1 MIDGRIRPDL
11 DGCTDVDLGWSPIT
25 NVIPMRRLGLR
36 VGDSVELLAAWVR
49 FPELDVVANR
59 QRYTRVT
66 ENRYESGPYDFE
78 LGSGRPVQIGGG
90 SDSSD
95 SSIQLSRSVAGPL
108 GHKIR
113 RFQQPDGKSRPA
125 PPDGSPC
132 PPLICNGLRVKA
144 SG

>member
-25 NVIPMRRLGLR
+25 NVIPMRRLGVR

-78 LGSGRPVQIGGG
+78 MGQGRIGTEMHVKHRGDDIWPGQTVCDVLPLMCLAAVCPLLG
-90 SDSSD
+90 
-95 SSIQLSRSVAGPL
+95 
-108 GHKIR
+108 R
-113 RFQQPDGKSRPA
+113 REFPA
-125 PPDGSPC
+125 QTVRA
-132 PPLICNGLRVKA
+132 IA
-144 SG
+144 